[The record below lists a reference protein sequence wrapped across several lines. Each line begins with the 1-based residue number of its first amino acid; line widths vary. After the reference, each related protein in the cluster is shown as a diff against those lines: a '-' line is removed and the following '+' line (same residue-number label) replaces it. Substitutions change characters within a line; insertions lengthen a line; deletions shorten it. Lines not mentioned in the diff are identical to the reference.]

1 MFQNLN
7 NIFNT
12 SKIDKR
18 NSKLKS
24 IEHYV
29 NSLKKTKENE
39 NKKLENFKKVSEM
52 IDSSKIEISDFT
64 TLEEFT
70 LDTKSNSINDY
81 DSSKYIHFSN
91 NLNVNI
97 NDILSNFEKLT
108 ELSKSIDKDDIND
121 IISNVSKKYI
131 TFSNN
136 LNINAITNKFEI
148 FTELSKTHYLD
159 IESKEDSSSLN
170 FKTLLFNF
178 ENISFSKNLD
188 KSNLLTNFD
197 YINKSN
203 VELDNKD
210 KDISFLKNT
219 NLDISNILS
228 NFDYITELSKLSNN
242 DDNQYKDKDISF
254 LKNTNL
260 DISNLLTNFENF
272 TQSYEVVGKL
282 NELNIQFSN
291 NLNIS
296 NILTNFDYVNKSN
309 EELDNKDKDIHFSNN
324 LNISNILTNFEDLKV
339 SSELVN
345 KDINI
350 NKNINKFEENIS
362 YNSMNFNII
371 TKDNNT
377 KINLDINNEIN
388 LNNKSNINETDMHNK
403 NDNNNK
409 EIDYTILDKIRVVNN
424 VYKESYKN
432 KFVTGFG
439 DFLRGCYFLLEF
451 CRKYQ
456 LKYNIIILHPIQVFF
471 LNKTGEIAN
480 NNIEKTI
487 EYLDYCN
494 LSSDVNCTFNAD
506 TSSVFNEFFNYL
518 NRQDIF
524 NRNVFIYNICYPTN
538 LISQENRNIIR
549 NIIEPIDMIKKNI
562 EHILFKL
569 KLSKKGFNV
578 LQIRSGDK
586 YLKKT
591 TTFLEEDY
599 KIKLINTIRNII
611 INSRNTPFL
620 LVSDNQLVKNLIIHH
635 FPMVKTFFKEI
646 THLGENSSLNHENIK
661 NTLIDFYLMSH
672 SKNIYSVSS
681 YEHGSGFSR
690 WCSVTYNIPYRCIK
704 I

>member
-12 SKIDKR
+12 SKIDKKNHKL
-18 NSKLKS
+18 NS
-24 IEHYV
+24 IQHYV
-29 NSLKKTKENE
+29 NSLKKTNENE
-39 NKKLENFKKVSEM
+39 NNKLENFKKVKEM
-52 IDSSKIEISDFT
+52 IDSSKIEIIDFSS
-64 TLEEFT
+64 LEEFT
-70 LDTKSNSINDY
+70 LDTKSINSINDY

-97 NDILSNFEKLT
+97 NAILSNFEKLT
-108 ELSKSIDKDDIND
+108 ELSKSLDTDI
-121 IISNVSKKYI
+121 VSDVSKYI

-136 LNINAITNKFEI
+136 LNINNITNNFEI
-148 FTELSKTHYLD
+148 FAELSKTHYLD
-159 IESKEDSSSLN
+159 IESKENSSSLN
-170 FKTLLFNF
+170 FKTILFNF
-178 ENISFSKNLD
+178 EDISFSKNLD
-188 KSNLLTNFD
+188 KSNLLSNFD
-197 YINKSN
+197 YIHKWNNSSHDDN
-203 VELDNKD
+203 PNKD
-210 KDISFLKNT
+210 KDISFLS
-219 NLDISNILS
+219 NLDISNLLT

-242 DDNQYKDKDISF
+242 HDNQTKDKDISF

-272 TQSYEVVGKL
+272 TESYDVTGKM

-291 NLNIS
+291 NLDIS
-296 NILTNFDYVNKSN
+296 SLLTNFDYVNKSN
-309 EELDNKDKDIHFSNN
+309 DELDNKDKDIHFSNN
-324 LNISNILTNFEDLKV
+324 LNISNLLTNFENLSD
-339 SSELVN
+339 SSEIIN

-350 NKNINKFEENIS
+350 NKKINKFEENIS

-371 TKDNNT
+371 TKDNST
-377 KINLDINNEIN
+377 SRFQLDINNEIN
-388 LNNKSNINETDMHNK
+388 LNNKSIINETDMHK
-403 NDNNNK
+403 NNNK
-409 EIDYTILDKIRVVNN
+409 EIDYTILDKIRIVNH

-471 LNKTGEIAN
+471 LNKTSEIPN

-494 LSSDVNCTFNAD
+494 LSSDVNCTFNTD

-524 NRNVFIYNICYPTN
+524 NRNVFTYNICYPTCE
-538 LISQENRNIIR
+538 IAQENRNIIR

-591 TTFLEEDY
+591 SSVLEEDY
-599 KIKLINTIRNII
+599 KMKLINTIRNII

-620 LVSDNQLVKNLIIHH
+620 LISDNQLVKNLIIHH
-635 FPMVKTFFKEI
+635 FPIVKTFFKEI

-672 SKNIYSVSS
+672 STNIYSISS
-681 YEHGSGFSR
+681 YDHGSGFSR